1 MDELPGQ
8 TKPNKELSYVLSF
21 LQNRFD
27 RLAAIPVCPENESQL
42 REEIHLL
49 LTLSH
54 LCAASADQTQK
65 QNLAHL
71 TQGCHNILRK
81 LENLM
86 LCHAHVFPFES
97 CAFVSFLDDICCAC
111 DLLLSGCGKRVLFDA
126 DLHLQAFSYDPGHSG
141 LLPNGYDKCALF
153 HIGTPEA
160 LVACAPGPVRTAL
173 LNLIANA
180 ALHSQSSTILVRL
193 SCTPSHMLV
202 TVRSAGET
210 SLYALQRGTDT
221 AGSGLCAVRRC
232 AELHKG
238 TLFFQS
244 DEYGTAAAFALPR
257 DLEAPEEAYPLPQPD
272 FVEYIC
278 DRMSP
283 VYTGLCGLCPC
294 PV

>member
-65 QNLAHL
+65 LNLAHL

-97 CAFVSFLDDICCAC
+97 CAFVSFLDDICCAYRW
-111 DLLLSGCGKRVLFDA
+111 K
-126 DLHLQAFSYDPGHSG
+126 
-141 LLPNGYDKCALF
+141 
-153 HIGTPEA
+153 
-160 LVACAPGPVRTAL
+160 
-173 LNLIANA
+173 
-180 ALHSQSSTILVRL
+180 
-193 SCTPSHMLV
+193 M
-202 TVRSAGET
+202 
-210 SLYALQRGTDT
+210 
-221 AGSGLCAVRRC
+221 
-232 AELHKG
+232 
-238 TLFFQS
+238 
-244 DEYGTAAAFALPR
+244 
-257 DLEAPEEAYPLPQPD
+257 
-272 FVEYIC
+272 
-278 DRMSP
+278 
-283 VYTGLCGLCPC
+283 
-294 PV
+294 

>member
-1 MDELPGQ
+1 M
-8 TKPNKELSYVLSF
+8 
-21 LQNRFD
+21 
-27 RLAAIPVCPENESQL
+27 
-42 REEIHLL
+42 
-49 LTLSH
+49 
-54 LCAASADQTQK
+54 
-65 QNLAHL
+65 

-180 ALHSQSSTILVRL
+180 ALHSQSTTILVRL

>member
-1 MDELPGQ
+1 MDELLSQ
-8 TKPNKELSYVLSF
+8 TKPNKELSYVFSF

-27 RLAAIPVCPENESQL
+27 RLAKIPVCPENEPQL

-54 LCAASADQTQK
+54 LCAGGADQTQK
-65 QNLAHL
+65 QSLAQL
-71 TQGCHNILRK
+71 TQGCHSILRK

-86 LCHAHVFPFES
+86 LCRARVFAFEP

-126 DLHLQAFSYDPGHSG
+126 DLHPQAFSDGQGRSDLLLSG
-141 LLPNGYDKCALF
+141 CDRPVLF
-153 HIGTPEA
+153 DTGVPEA
-160 LVACAPGPVRTAL
+160 LVACAPGPVRAAL

-180 ALHSQSSTILVRL
+180 ACHSQSGTILVRL
-193 SCTPSHMLV
+193 SCTLSHMLV
-202 TVRSAGET
+202 TVRSAGES

-232 AELHKG
+232 MELHKG
-238 TLFFQS
+238 TLLFQS
-244 DEYGTAAAFALPR
+244 DEGGTVAAFALPR
-257 DLEAPEEAYPLPQPD
+257 DLALPEDAYPLPQPD

-278 DRMSP
+278 DRLSP

>member
-1 MDELPGQ
+1 MDELLGQ

-27 RLAAIPVCPENESQL
+27 RLAALPVCPENEPQL

-54 LCAASADQTQK
+54 LCAGSADQTQK
-65 QNLAHL
+65 QSLAHL
-71 TQGCHNILRK
+71 AQGCHTILRK
-81 LENLM
+81 LENLQ
-86 LCHAHVFPFES
+86 LCSARVFPLEP

-126 DLHLQAFSYDPGHSG
+126 DLYPHAFSNGQEHCD
-141 LLPNGYDKCALF
+141 LLPNGCDRRILLNA
-153 HIGTPEA
+153 GAPEV
-160 LVACAPGPVRTAL
+160 LVACAPGPVRAAL

-180 ALHSQSSTILVRL
+180 ACHSPATAILVRL
-193 SCTPSHMLV
+193 SCTLSHMLV

-232 AELHKG
+232 MELHKG
-238 TLFFQS
+238 TLLFQS
-244 DEYGTAAAFALPR
+244 DEGGTAAAFALPR
-257 DLEAPEEAYPLPQPD
+257 DLALPEDAYPLPQPD

>member
-65 QNLAHL
+65 LNLAHL

-111 DLLLSGCGKRVLFDA
+111 DLLLSGCGKRVLF
-126 DLHLQAFSYDPGHSG
+126 
-141 LLPNGYDKCALF
+141 
-153 HIGTPEA
+153 
-160 LVACAPGPVRTAL
+160 
-173 LNLIANA
+173 
-180 ALHSQSSTILVRL
+180 
-193 SCTPSHMLV
+193 
-202 TVRSAGET
+202 
-210 SLYALQRGTDT
+210 
-221 AGSGLCAVRRC
+221 RC
-232 AELHKG
+232 
-238 TLFFQS
+238 
-244 DEYGTAAAFALPR
+244 
-257 DLEAPEEAYPLPQPD
+257 
-272 FVEYIC
+272 V
-278 DRMSP
+278 
-283 VYTGLCGLCPC
+283 
-294 PV
+294 